1 MRRIVAFPLP
11 KGAESGYKHPYF
23 CFSNARFVFNLSLKR
38 FQNMTPSSVNA
49 ARTVAELQEL
59 RALTADEFGAQRLAW
74 SPVWEKARA
83 WLREKLEQLPVTI
96 EIDEAGNLWATLKGH
111 SEKEVWIGSHID
123 SVPNGGW
130 LDGCLGVLG
139 ALEALRRVAAEGTP
153 AVTVR
158 LVDWADE
165 EGARFGYSLM
175 GSRAAAGNLKIDE
188 MRILK
193 DKQGNSVADVLAGC
207 GVTLDR
213 MNDAHHQFKHGR
225 AYIELHIEQG
235 PVLESLNLPLGVVL
249 GTVGLNRKLLK
260 FTGQNA
266 HAGATPMHL
275 RRDPFLAAARFAL
288 EVREIAK
295 RHNGV
300 GTTGNVVN
308 IPGIYTAVARTS
320 EITLDQRHLDA
331 DHLAA
336 MLSEAEEAA
345 SRIAAEEKVTVEWT
359 HVWHAD
365 PAPWHPDL
373 IGFAEEAV
381 MAEAGVVHKLPS
393 GPLHDAT
400 AVAETGIPTIMLF
413 TQSLKGLSHTN
424 DEDTRIEHVEMG
436 VRALDRLVGKTIE
449 WVAAQ

>member
-1 MRRIVAFPLP
+1 MCPFTGFNE
-11 KGAESGYKHPYF
+11 KGPD
-23 CFSNARFVFNLSLKR
+23 
-38 FQNMTPSSVNA
+38 MTTAQQTAVNP
-49 ARTVAELQEL
+49 ARTVAELQDL
-59 RALTADEFGAQRLAW
+59 RTLTADANGAQRLAW
-74 SPVWEKARA
+74 TETWRKARA
-83 WLREKLEQLPVTI
+83 WLREKLAALPV
-96 EIDEAGNLWATLKGH
+96 EVQIDQAGNLWATLRG
-111 SEKEVWIGSHID
+111 SSDKELWIGSHID

-130 LDGCLGVLG
+130 LDGCMGVLG
-139 ALEALRRVAAEGTP
+139 ALEVLRRVAAEGTP
-153 AVTVR
+153 EITVR

-165 EGARFGYSLM
+165 EGARFGYSLL
-175 GSRAAAGNLKIDE
+175 GSRAASGKLVIDE
-188 MRILK
+188 VRILK
-193 DKQGNSVADVLAGC
+193 DWK
-207 GVTLDR
+207 GVTVAEALKENGVD
-213 MNDAHHQFKHGR
+213 MEHMTDAHEQFKNGR
-225 AYIELHIEQG
+225 AYIEFHIEQG

-249 GTVGLNRKLLK
+249 GTVGLNRKLIK

-300 GTTGNVVN
+300 GTNGNVVN
-308 IPGIYTAVARTS
+308 VPGIYTAVAKTS

-336 MLSEAEEAA
+336 MLAEAEEAA
-345 SRIAAEEKVTVEWT
+345 ARIAQEEKVTVEWT

-365 PAPWHPDL
+365 PRPWHPDL
-373 IGFAEEAV
+373 IALATEAV
-381 MAEAGVVHKLPS
+381 QEEVGTVHHLPS

-424 DEDTRIEHVEMG
+424 DEDTKIEHVEAG
-436 VRALDRLVGKTIE
+436 VRALDRLVRKTQQ
-449 WVAAQ
+449 WVAQQP

>member
-1 MRRIVAFPLP
+1 MASVL
-11 KGAESGYKHPYF
+11 S
-23 CFSNARFVFNLSLKR
+23 SNSIN
-38 FQNMTPSSVNA
+38 P
-49 ARTVAELQEL
+49 ARTVAELREL
-59 RALTADEFGAQRLAW
+59 KALTGDVNGAQRLAW
-74 SPVWEKARA
+74 TETWRKARA
-83 WLREKLEQLPVTI
+83 WLREKLAELPVTV
-96 EIDEAGNLWATLKGH
+96 EIDEAGNLWATLKGA

-139 ALEALRRVAAEGTP
+139 ALEALRHVVAQGTP
-153 AVTVR
+153 PVTVR

-175 GSRAAAGNLKIDE
+175 GSRAAAGALNIAE
-188 MRILK
+188 IRILK
-193 DKQGNSVADVLAGC
+193 DWK
-207 GVTLDR
+207 GVTIAEAVAENGVDIDH
-213 MNDAHHQFKHGR
+213 MNDAHRQFKNGA

-235 PVLESLNLPLGVVL
+235 PVLESLDLPLGVVL
-249 GTVGLNRKLLK
+249 GTVGLNRKLLR

-308 IPGIYTAVARTS
+308 VPGIYTAVARTS
-320 EITLDQRHLDA
+320 DITLDQRHLDA

-336 MLSEAEEAA
+336 MLAEAEDA
-345 SRIAAEEKVTVEWT
+345 SKRIAAEENVTVEWT

-365 PAPWHPDL
+365 PRPWHPAL
-373 IGFAEEAV
+373 VEMAAEAV
-381 MAEAGVVHKLPS
+381 AEVSGSAHRLPS

-400 AVAETGIPTIMLF
+400 AVAEAGIPTIMLF
-413 TQSLKGLSHTN
+413 TQSLRGLSHTN
-424 DEDTRIEHVEMG
+424 DEDTKIEHVEMG
-436 VRALDRLVGKTIE
+436 VQALDKLVTKTIQ
-449 WVAAQ
+449 WVVGQA

>member
-1 MRRIVAFPLP
+1 MNSATTTHKADP
-11 KGAESGYKHPYF
+11 K
-23 CFSNARFVFNLSLKR
+23 
-38 FQNMTPSSVNA
+38 
-49 ARTVAELQEL
+49 RTVAELRDL
-59 RALTADEFGAQRLAW
+59 RAKTADANGAQRLAW
-74 SPVWEKARA
+74 SETWRQARA
-83 WLREKLEQLPVTI
+83 WLRAKLAELPVTV
-96 EIDEAGNLWATLKGH
+96 EIDEAGNLWATLKGA

-139 ALEALRRVAAEGTP
+139 ALEVLRRVAAEGTP

-175 GSRAAAGNLKIDE
+175 GSRAAAGNLVIDE
-188 MRILK
+188 LRILK
-193 DKQGNSVADVLAGC
+193 DKQGNLVGDVLKEN
-207 GVTLDR
+207 GVDIEH
-213 MNDAHHQFKHGR
+213 MNDAHKQFKNGH
-225 AYIELHIEQG
+225 AYIEMHIEQG
-235 PVLESLNLPLGVVL
+235 PVLESLNEPLGVVL
-249 GTVGLNRKLLK
+249 GTVGLNRKLIK

-295 RHNGV
+295 RHPGGV

-308 IPGIYTAVARTS
+308 VPGIYTAVARTS
-320 EITLDQRHLDA
+320 EITLDQRILQA
-331 DHLAA
+331 DHLEA
-336 MLSEAEEAA
+336 MLKEAEEAA
-345 SRIAAEEKVTVEWT
+345 ARIAAEEKVTVEWT

-365 PAPWHPDL
+365 PRPWHPDL
-373 IGFAEEAV
+373 VELCSQAIEEVIG
-381 MAEAGVVHKLPS
+381 HKPHRLPS

-400 AVAETGIPTIMLF
+400 AVAETGIPTIMIF

-424 DEDTRIEHVEMG
+424 DEDTLIEHVEMG
-436 VRALDRLVGKTIE
+436 VAALDKLVTGTIN
-449 WVAAQ
+449 WVASRP